1 MTKIRVLSPRLVI
14 PVGKLAVGLFLPQ
27 TDKLVDVVG
36 RTFRVRFAGIE
47 VDAVPLPHPSGA
59 SPWHRTETGKSL
71 LARAMRLIGEQPGLM
86 AGHRRA

>member
-1 MTKIRVLSPRLVI
+1 MLLRLVI
-14 PVGKLAVGLFLPQ
+14 PVGKLAIGLFL
-27 TDKLVDVVG
+27 G
-36 RTFRVRFAGIE
+36 
-47 VDAVPLPHPSGA
+47 DAVPLPHPSGA